1 MEIAL
6 GFLIA
11 LAVGLT
17 GVGAGSVTAPALMI
31 LLHVPAA
38 PAVGTALI
46 FGAIIKFVAAPSY
59 LWRKQVNFRILGW
72 MLAGGLPGAIA
83 GSLLLD
89 HLKRSDHNT
98 LLYGVLGVM
107 IAVSA
112 ALNLWRLL
120 VRSNPKNDRDRR
132 RWLTWIALPIGAEVG
147 FSSAGAGALGSL
159 ALMGL
164 TTLTAAQ
171 VVGTDMFFGLGLSLA
186 GGGIALQRRQLRRRL
201 VVAIDRRRSVRSAA
215 RREFI
220 GSDAVPSV
228 AGRDFVVAGLAR
240 RRVVLAGNQHLAPL
254 ADREGSEHH
263 GQVAIVASGV
273 QDFVRFDRD
282 LDRRAAGE
290 RRGKREVE

>member
-59 LWRKQVNFRILGW
+59 LLRKQVDFRVLGW

-89 HLKRSDHNT
+89 HLKHSDHNG
-98 LLYGVLGVM
+98 LLYGALGVM

-112 ALNLWRLL
+112 GLNLWRLL
-120 VRSNPKNDRDRR
+120 VRANPKTDHDRR
-132 RWLTWIALPIGAEVG
+132 RWLSFIALPIGAEVG

-159 ALMGL
+159 AIMGL

-171 VVGTDMFFGLGLSLA
+171 VVGTDMFFGLGLSIV
-186 GGGIALQRRQLRRRL
+186 GGGLHFTSGNYNGGLLLRL
-201 VVAIDRRRSVRSAA
+201 I
-215 RREFI
+215 EGGFF
-220 GSDAVPSV
+220 G
-228 AGRDFVVAGLAR
+228 
-240 RRVVLAGNQHLAPL
+240 VLAGANLSALMPSRPL
-254 ADREGSEHH
+254 
-263 GQVAIVASGV
+263 QVAISLWLVSLGGE
-273 QDFVRFDRD
+273 
-282 LDRRAAGE
+282 LCWRAISA
-290 RRGKREVE
+290 

>member
-17 GVGAGSVTAPALMI
+17 GVGAGSITAPALMI

-46 FGAIIKFVAAPSY
+46 FGAIIKFAAAPSY
-59 LWRKQVNFRILGW
+59 LWRKQVNFSVLGW

-89 HLKRSDHNT
+89 HLKRNDHNA
-98 LLYGVLGVM
+98 LLYGALGVM

-112 ALNLWRLL
+112 GLNLWRLL
-120 VRSNPKNDRDRR
+120 VRANPKTDRDRR
-132 RWLTWIALPIGAEVG
+132 RWLTFIALPIGAEVG

-186 GGGIALQRRQLRRRL
+186 GGGLH
-201 VVAIDRRRSVRSAA
+201 
-215 RREFI
+215 FT
-220 GSDAVPSV
+220 
-228 AGRDFVVAGLAR
+228 
-240 RRVVLAGNQHLAPL
+240 AGNYDGGLLLRLIGGGVFGVLLGANLSALMPSRPL
-254 ADREGSEHH
+254 
-263 GQVAIVASGV
+263 QVAISLWLVSLGGE
-273 QDFVRFDRD
+273 
-282 LDRRAAGE
+282 LCWRAISP
-290 RRGKREVE
+290 

>member
-89 HLKRSDHNT
+89 HLKRSEHNA
-98 LLYGVLGVM
+98 LLYGSLGVM

-120 VRSNPKNDRDRR
+120 VRPNPKNDRDRR

-186 GGGIALQRRQLRRRL
+186 GGGLHF
-201 VVAIDRRRSVRSAA
+201 S
-215 RREFI
+215 
-220 GSDAVPSV
+220 
-228 AGRDFVVAGLAR
+228 
-240 RRVVLAGNQHLAPL
+240 AGNYDGGLLLRLIGGGVFGVLLGANLSALMPSRPL
-254 ADREGSEHH
+254 
-263 GQVAIVASGV
+263 QVAISLWLVSLGGE
-273 QDFVRFDRD
+273 
-282 LDRRAAGE
+282 LCWRAIST
-290 RRGKREVE
+290 